1 MALQQLQ
8 TRWISEGEYLAGELI
23 SDIKHEY
30 IDGEVYAMTGASA
43 NHGRIVGNLFAR
55 LHAHLAGTPCDVFA
69 ADMKVKTEH
78 AFFYPD
84 LIVDCTKQKGDIYF
98 TESPLVIVEVLSKST
113 RKWDQTLKR
122 IAYQSL
128 PSLQEYVLIEQDF
141 VDVEICRRAHH
152 WQSEHHYLGQE
163 ITLSALAL
171 SLAVADLY
179 AKVDNEDMR
188 AWEVSQNLAP

>member
-1 MALQQLQ
+1 MALQPLS
-8 TRWISEGEYLAGELI
+8 THWISEEEYLAGELI

-43 NHGRIVGNLFAR
+43 NHGRILANLVRLLGN
-55 LHAHLAGTPCDVFA
+55 HLAGAPCDVFA
-69 ADMKVKTEH
+69 ADMKVKTGH

-98 TESPLVIVEVLSKST
+98 TESPLVIVEVLSKTT

-122 IAYQSL
+122 AAYQSL

-141 VDVEICRRAHH
+141 VDVEICRRANH
-152 WQSEHHYLGQE
+152 WQSEHHYLGQD
-163 ITLSALAL
+163 ITLAALEL
-171 SLAVADLY
+171 SLDVAGLY
-179 AKVDNEDMR
+179 ARVDNEDMR
-188 AWEVSQNLAP
+188 AWDVSQNLAP